1 MIGFANICEEEL
13 KMKKLVWN
21 NDKPEWVETTEQKE
35 NAEFRATHGGK
46 SALELLAEKRK
57 A

>member
-1 MIGFANICEEEL
+1 
-13 KMKKLVWN
+13 MKKLVWN

-35 NAEFRATHGGK
+35 DAEFRATHGGK
-46 SALELLAEKRK
+46 SADEITAEKRN

>member
-1 MIGFANICEEEL
+1 
-13 KMKKLVWN
+13 MKKLVWEN
-21 NDKPEWVETTEQKE
+21 GKPKWKETTEREE

-46 SALELLAEKRK
+46 SALELLAEKRE